1 MRPGLTPRLGSG
13 VLVRV
18 LACAPSCFSGWS
30 QRWPPPSASRG
41 KCARDD
47 CCHQPDD
54 FGIPRRNPRRYV
66 DPTACKALMFVQRV
80 EFGYRPNLLPYA
92 SDIEL
97 NVSVARRLCRQA
109 VDGGRSRPHP
119 TCCSRSSWANP
130 ASRIWRCSWVR
141 AVEQMRGHMDRH
153 HPEQVDLRLPIRGS
167 VNLSMLALQACLG

>member
-66 DPTACKALMFVQRV
+66 DPTACKALLFVQRV
-80 EFGYRPNLLPYA
+80 EFGYRPNLLP
-92 SDIEL
+92 L
-97 NVSVARRLCRQA
+97 RQRHRTER
-109 VDGGRSRPHP
+109 VGRPEVLPSGGGWREIPATPHLLF
-119 TCCSRSSWANP
+119 SQFMGESG
-130 ASRIWRCSWVR
+130 
-141 AVEQMRGHMDRH
+141 EQ
-153 HPEQVDLRLPIRGS
+153 DLAMFMG
-167 VNLSMLALQACLG
+167 QGC